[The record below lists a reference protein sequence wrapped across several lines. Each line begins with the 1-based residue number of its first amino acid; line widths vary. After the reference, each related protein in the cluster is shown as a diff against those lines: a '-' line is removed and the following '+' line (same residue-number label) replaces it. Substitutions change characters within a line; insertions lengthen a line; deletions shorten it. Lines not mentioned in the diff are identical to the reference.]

1 VHRGVDPAQAHASA
15 SVPAIMRASLAASRQ
30 GILQALY
37 WLTPPL
43 FCLWMH
49 WLSFRAW
56 FRADD
61 FAWLHLAD
69 TVSNF
74 HDFLYAV
81 FAPLAEGTLRPL
93 SERLFFMAGT
103 SLFGLDAL
111 PYRMVIFGTQFANL
125 ALVAAIGTRLTG
137 SRAAGFWAAIFW
149 TVNSSLMEPLGWACA
164 WNQIL
169 CGFFLLLAFW
179 FLLRY
184 IETGA
189 RRYNAGQWIA
199 FLLGFGA
206 LELNLVYP
214 ALAASYTWLCA
225 RHRFRGTLAM
235 VPVSIAYFGLHQ
247 WVAPPPLTGDYA
259 MHFGTSMLR
268 SLWTYWTWSLGPA
281 YLATP
286 LGASRAELLAGVGL
300 LTAALA
306 VIVFRRLRERQW
318 AALFCLVW
326 YSAVLTPLL
335 PLRDHLME
343 YYPALPVIGLCW
355 LGAWGFAEAW
365 RAGAAVKTTAVI
377 LAALYGVLV
386 IPALRVD
393 AAWNYA
399 RTARVRAFL
408 GGLAAAH
415 QLHPRQAFLLYGVDR
430 ALFVDAVRELAPRL
444 IGVERVYLAPGSEK
458 QPDLEHEDQ
467 IREFVLSGA
476 LTARALSLDDLVVY
490 DVRGPHLRNISEVFA
505 NMPMERSLPSALDA
519 ADPLAASL
527 FGPEWYP
534 PEGNHRWMPKRATL
548 RMAGAGHAG
557 ESLYLRG
564 RCADQ
569 ELLSGPLTVSVTA
582 DGVPLPA
589 AIVSSA
595 GFEVTLPLPVSAN
608 LEMRLTIEVSRTFHA
623 PGDPRELGLAFGEIA
638 VR

>member
-1 VHRGVDPAQAHASA
+1 MIRD
-15 SVPAIMRASLAASRQ
+15 SVTAARPK
-30 GILQALY
+30 ILHALY
-37 WLTPPL
+37 WLVPPL

-74 HDFLYAV
+74 HDLLYAV
-81 FAPLAEGTLRPL
+81 FAPLAQGTLRPL
-93 SERLFFMAGT
+93 SERAFFMAG
-103 SLFGLDAL
+103 SVLFGLDAL
-111 PYRMVIFGTQFANL
+111 PYRIVIFATQFANL

-149 TVNSSLMEPLGWACA
+149 IVNSSLMEPLGWACA

-189 RRYNAGQWIA
+189 RRYNAGQWIV

-225 RHRFRGTLAM
+225 RRRFRGTLAM

-247 WVAPPPLTGDYA
+247 WVAPPPATGDYA
-259 MHFGTSMLR
+259 MHFGPSMLR
-268 SLWTYWTWSLGPA
+268 TLWTYWTWSLGPT
-281 YLATP
+281 YLTTP
-286 LGASRAELLAGVGL
+286 LGVSRWQLLAGVGL

-306 VIVFRRLRERQW
+306 VIVFRQLRARKW

-326 YSAVLTPLL
+326 YLAILAPLL

-343 YYPALPVIGLCW
+343 YYPVLPMIGLCW

-365 RAGAAVKTTAVI
+365 RTNAIVKAAAVL
-377 LAALYGVLV
+377 LAALYGLMV
-386 IPALRVD
+386 IPPLRAD

-399 RTARVRAFL
+399 RTMRVRSFL

-415 QLHPRQAFLLYGVDR
+415 RLHPHRALLLYGLDR
-430 ALFVDAVRELAPRL
+430 DLFVDAVREYAQRL
-444 IGVERVYLAPGSEK
+444 IGIDRVYLAPGSDR
-458 QPDLEHEDQ
+458 QPDLEHEDE
-467 IREFVLSGA
+467 IGDFVLSGA

-490 DVRGPHLRNISEVFA
+490 DVRGPHLRNITAAFA
-505 NMPMERSLPSALDA
+505 QMPIEQSLPAALDV
-519 ADPLAASL
+519 ADPLIANL
-527 FGPEWYP
+527 LGPEWYLL
-534 PEGNHRWMPKRATL
+534 EGNHRWMPKRATL
-548 RMAGAGHAG
+548 RMAGASHAG

-564 RCADQ
+564 HCAEE
-569 ELLSGPLTVSVTA
+569 ELRSGPLSIAVTA
-582 DGVPLPA
+582 DGAALPPALVSSTAFEAAFPLPA
-589 AIVSSA
+589 AA
-595 GFEVTLPLPVSAN
+595 KP
-608 LEMRLTIEVSRTFHA
+608 EMRVTIEVSRTFHA
-623 PGDPRELGLAFGEIA
+623 PGDPRELGLAFGEIT